1 MMLPFCSNYMM
12 KETSRG
18 PKNWFDLGDL
28 SNYRCSNYMSLI
40 VLSKA
45 GVKQM
50 TKASLALGLEKSI
63 FVHGIFM
70 MDRLLPAQGNLE
82 I

>member
-1 MMLPFCSNYMM
+1 
-12 KETSRG
+12 
-18 PKNWFDLGDL
+18 
-28 SNYRCSNYMSLI
+28 MSST

-50 TKASLALGLEKSI
+50 TKASLLLGLEKSI
-63 FVHGIFM
+63 FVHAIFM